1 MAENRQYLCHD
12 MENGTLLINEDVL
25 ETIVMNAVK
34 EVEGVA
40 GFSSIPALDI
50 IEVIGKKNIGKALKI
65 SIDQDNKLNV
75 ICNITI
81 LYGHNILDTAS
92 NAQKAIFSALASAVN
107 ANVNEVNVNVCGIIR
122 K

>member
-40 GFSSIPALDI
+40 GFSSRPALDI

>member
-1 MAENRQYLCHD
+1 MAENKQYLSHD
-12 MENGTLLINEDVL
+12 LEKGTLLINEDVL

-34 EVEGVA
+34 EVDGVA
-40 GFSSIPALDI
+40 GFSSRPALDI

-65 SIDQDNKLNV
+65 RIDPNNGLKV

-81 LYGHNILDTAS
+81 LYGQNVLDTA
-92 NAQKAIFSALASAVN
+92 NTVQKSIVSALESAVN
-107 ANVNEVNVNVCGIIR
+107 ASVTEVSVNICGIVR